1 MVGEYKLLL
10 FKEVNYL
17 VTGHLREKN
26 GYFHMILTYKD
37 MNSGKRQT
45 KSISTGLTVKGN
57 KKRAEAMLLKARKEF
72 NPDRAMSDKNALFAD
87 FLARWLKDAI
97 NKVEADTYA
106 RNSYDAKKSIIPY
119 FKNIAV
125 TVAEIKPG
133 DIENYYQYERT
144 ENGASNSTILQYH
157 EVIKGALRYAFE
169 LEMIQDNPAD
179 KVNPTSA
186 EVQIF
191 FTDFLLEWL
200 EMMKNCVEIT
210 TYAGY
215 ADCIK
220 NRIIPYFKQKKIIL
234 KDLTPKHIQ
243 DYYQHELNEKGLSSS
258 TVIHRHANIRKA
270 LQYALKIGLIDY
282 NPADRIERPKKRQY
296 VGSIYD
302 ASELDSLFAVV
313 KGERIELAVILGSF
327 YGLRRSEI
335 VGLKWTAIDFEKKTL
350 TIKHTVTE
358 VTMDGKVITIAKDR
372 TKTKSS
378 YRTLPLVAPFEEL
391 LNRLKAE
398 QELNQ
403 KVCGKAYCKDYL
415 DYICVNEIGE
425 RIKPNY
431 ITQHFALV
439 LKNNGL
445 KKIRFHDLRHSCA
458 SLLYANGVSLKEIQE
473 WLGHSD
479 ISTTSNIYTHLDF
492 SSKVASANAI
502 IGVYPV

>member
-1 MVGEYKLLL
+1 M
-10 FKEVNYL
+10 

-26 GYFHMILTYKD
+26 GYFQIILTYKD

-45 KSISTGLTVKGN
+45 KSISTGLPVKGN
-57 KKRAEAMLLKARKEF
+57 KKRAEAMLLKTRQEF
-72 NPDRAMSDKNALFAD
+72 NPETAMSDKNTLFAD

-97 NKVEADTYA
+97 NKVDAETYA
-106 RNSYDAKKSIIPY
+106 RYSYDAKNSIVPY
-119 FKNIAV
+119 FQNIAV

-133 DIENYYQYERT
+133 DIECYYQHERT
-144 ENGASNSTILQYH
+144 ENCKLNSTILQYH
-157 EVIKGALRYAFE
+157 EAIKGALQYAIE
-169 LEMIQDNPAD
+169 LELLRDNPAD
-179 KVNPTSA
+179 QVNPTSA
-186 EVQIF
+186 QAQIL

-200 EMMKNCVEIT
+200 EMMKHSVEIT
-210 TYAGY
+210 TYAAY

-220 NRIIPYFKQKKIIL
+220 NRIIPYFEKKKIIL
-234 KDLTPKHIQ
+234 KDVTPKHIQ
-243 DYYQHELNEKGLSSS
+243 DYYQHELNEKGLSAS

-270 LQYALKIGLIDY
+270 LQHALKLGLIDY
-282 NPADRIERPKKRQY
+282 NPADRIERPKKGKF
-296 VGSIYD
+296 VGSTYD

-313 KGERIELAVILGSF
+313 KNKWIELAVILGSF

-335 VGLKWTAIDFEKKTL
+335 VGLKWNAIDFEKKTL
-350 TIKHTVTE
+350 AIKHTVTE
-358 VTMDGKVITIAKDR
+358 VTMDGKVVTIAKDS

-391 LNRLKAE
+391 LHRHKAE

-403 KVCGKAYCKDYL
+403 KVCGKTYYKDYL
-415 DYICVNEIGE
+415 DYIYVNEIGE

-439 LKNNGL
+439 LKNNGMR
-445 KKIRFHDLRHSCA
+445 KIRFHDLRHSCA
-458 SLLYANGVSLKEIQE
+458 SLLYVNGVSLKEIQE

-502 IGVYPV
+502 IGVYPA